1 MKPYWTA
8 ALVLALVGVAIAGYL
23 TSTHLFNAQIACV
36 GGSSCEEGQ
45 GSRFG
50 TMMGIP
56 LPYLGLGFY
65 LTVLAL
71 VAVGLRRPALR
82 DMVLPVMLILTLSGA
97 IFSGYLTGVQAAVL
111 GQFCMW
117 CLGSAATETSLLAVT
132 GILLYGRTKGVG

>member
-8 ALVLALVGVAIAGYL
+8 ALVLALIGVGIAGYL

-36 GGSSCEEGQ
+36 GGSSCEEVQ

-56 LPYLGLGFY
+56 LPFLGLGFY
-65 LTVLAL
+65 LAVLTL
-71 VAVGLRRPALR
+71 VAVGRTKPVLR
-82 DMVLPVMLILTLSGA
+82 DTVLPILLILTLSGA

-132 GILLYGRTKGVG
+132 GILLYARSKGVG